1 MMRIEKLERLRPL
14 RFYEQAFKAGLL
26 IRQERHR
33 EADLLLL
40 DTVEATEGVASA
52 NSLYV
57 HLWAKELLA
66 QGEGDLE
73 RAEHLAEEMRRTH
86 CDPRIRRW
94 LPI

>member
-1 MMRIEKLERLRPL
+1 MIRIEKLEQLRPL
-14 RFYEQAFKAGLL
+14 RFYEKAFKAGLL
-26 IRQERHR
+26 IRQGRHR

-40 DTVEATEGVASA
+40 DTIEGTEGFASA

-57 HLWAKELLA
+57 NLWAKELLA
-66 QGEGDLE
+66 EGEGDLE
-73 RAEHLAEEMRRTH
+73 RAEHLAKEMRSTH